1 MLLNGLL
8 GLLSP
13 VEFEDGGVLS
23 HGFGDTDQG
32 VHNKISAC
40 LSVCTIRFVRLNMLA
55 SVVRSTDLHP
65 SQEFQRLNNW

>member
-23 HGFGDTDQG
+23 HGFGDMTNGFQQELAHTSG
-32 VHNKISAC
+32 MR
-40 LSVCTIRFVRLNMLA
+40 IRFFTA
-55 SVVRSTDLHP
+55 
-65 SQEFQRLNNW
+65 